1 MVVSSGDT
9 TMEPFA
15 ATSPISGSIVT
26 VSASV
31 EDQVKVTDWPITISL
46 VSVCKVTVGEG
57 YMTFTVF
64 SAVTVPL
71 GPVAVMI

>member
-1 MVVSSGDT
+1 M
-9 TMEPFA
+9 
-15 ATSPISGSIVT
+15 VT

-71 GPVAVMI
+71 GPVAVII